1 MENTPREEETP
12 ALEQTS
18 PSSRADKPSVW
29 QRFRGWRRA
38 RPFWGGLLAIL
49 AGVEIY
55 ASTQTSIG
63 DIVVK
68 VGVEGFQAYLIP
80 LMLVLAGFLAWF
92 TPGQRAFY
100 GIITSF
106 ISVYAL
112 IGVNFGGW
120 LAGTLLGV
128 TAGALIFS
136 WTPVDPTPVDGP
148 DGPGEDDEPGSGQD
162 TDDDA
167 DDDHT
172 PRHAAT
178 PHEFG
183 EPDLGEPD
191 LVRGRSDGARARLL
205 AVTMVPLLV
214 AAIGVVAMR
223 STSAAYGACP
233 TPSRSTT
240 TKTPKPSA
248 STSPAA
254 PEPSSSASPSSTAS
268 PSASPSTGL
277 LGQIV
282 GGLIDL
288 ITPDSPSPSATS
300 GTSSNTPG
308 ATPKVASST
317 ATKPATTKT
326 PATRRTVNPCPS
338 TSASASPSAVPPVQR
353 LQAAAAQ
360 PDVAAKPSL
369 LTGSK
374 VTMVNL
380 AFQGI
385 VDLPTADGTVSV
397 LKFTMDSSVTDDFNL
412 HTYARGK
419 SPDVEFVTDQ
429 LTVRQNVVFYTSRFQ
444 AKLFGLIPVDYSPSH
459 PPDIPIPPL
468 IPIIFTD
475 PQIDLVWVNSD
486 VLTAKPSL
494 LSKPV

>member
-1 MENTPREEETP
+1 MEFTPPERNPAAEELFSSADRAETP
-12 ALEQTS
+12 S
-18 PSSRADKPSVW
+18 FW
-29 QRFRGWRRA
+29 QKFSAWRRA

-49 AGVEIY
+49 AGIEVY

-63 DIVVK
+63 DIVLK

-92 TPGQRAFY
+92 TPAQRAFY
-100 GIITSF
+100 GIITAF

-120 LAGTLLGV
+120 ILGTLLGM

-136 WTPVDPTPVDGP
+136 WTPVDPNPVLYS
-148 DGPGEDDEPGSGQD
+148 GEPRPDDEPESAAD
-162 TDDDA
+162 TEE
-167 DDDHT
+167 DDHN

-178 PHEFG
+178 DEIRD
-183 EPDLGEPD
+183 PDLGEPD
-191 LVRGRSDGARARLL
+191 LDRGRAGGATRGKLL
-205 AVTMVPLLV
+205 AISMVPLLI
-214 AAIGVVAMR
+214 AGIGVVAMR
-223 STSAAYGACP
+223 SAPAAYGAGCP

-240 TKTPKPSA
+240 RAPKPSA

-254 PEPSSSASPSSTAS
+254 PAPSASPSAKAS
-268 PSASPSTGL
+268 PSASPSPSTGI

-282 GGLIDL
+282 DGLVDL
-288 ITPDSPSPSATS
+288 LTPDSPSPSTSASKADPTTATS
-300 GTSSNTPG
+300 PGVKTS
-308 ATPKVASST
+308 
-317 ATKPATTKT
+317 TKPTTTKS
-326 PATRRTVNPCPS
+326 PVPRRTTNPC
-338 TSASASPSAVPPVQR
+338 TGQSASPSASAVPPAKR
-353 LQAAAAQ
+353 LTAAAGQ
-360 PDVAAKPSL
+360 VDVTAKPGL

-385 VDLPTADGTVSV
+385 VELPTADGPISV
-397 LKFTMDSSVTDDFNL
+397 LKFTMDSSVTDDFKL
-412 HTYARGK
+412 HTYGRGK
-419 SPDVEFVTDQ
+419 SPDIDFVTDH

-444 AKLFGLIPVDYSPSH
+444 AKLFGLLPVDYSPSH

-475 PQIDLVWVNSD
+475 PQIDLVWVNAD
-486 VLTAKPSL
+486 VLTAKPQL
-494 LSKPV
+494 VTKPV

>member
-1 MENTPREEETP
+1 MENTPREQETTAVEQPSP
-12 ALEQTS
+12 AV
-18 PSSRADKPSVW
+18 RADPPSVW
-29 QRFRGWRRA
+29 QRFRTWRRA

-63 DIVVK
+63 DIVLK

-92 TPGQRAFY
+92 TPAQRAFY
-100 GIITSF
+100 GIISAF

-120 LAGTLLGV
+120 ILGTLLGM

-136 WTPVDPTPVDGP
+136 WSPVDPESANASG
-148 DGPGEDDEPGSGQD
+148 GPGSDDEPGSAAD
-162 TDDDA
+162 TEDDGDE
-167 DDDHT
+167 HS

-178 PHEFG
+178 DEMR

-191 LVRGRSDGARARLL
+191 LVRGRADGAARGKLL
-205 AVTMVPLLV
+205 AVTMVPLLI

-223 STSAAYGACP
+223 SAPAAYAASCP
-233 TPSRSTT
+233 TPSRTAT
-240 TKTPKPSA
+240 RAPKPSA

-254 PEPSSSASPSSTAS
+254 PAPSASPSAKAS
-268 PSASPSTGL
+268 PSASPSPSPSTGV

-282 GGLIDL
+282 DGLIDL
-288 ITPDSPSPSATS
+288 FTPDSPSPTPSAS
-300 GTSSNTPG
+300 GTTP
-308 ATPKVASST
+308 
-317 ATKPATTKT
+317 KPATSPGTTTPKKVTTTKS
-326 PATRRTVNPCPS
+326 PASRRTVTCPGQ
-338 TSASASPSAVPPVQR
+338 SASASPSAVPPAKQ
-353 LQAAAAQ
+353 LQAAAGQ
-360 PDVAAKPSL
+360 VDVTAKPGL

-385 VDLPTADGTVSV
+385 VDLPTADGTIPV
-397 LKFTMDSSVTDDFNL
+397 LKFTMNSSVTDDFKL
-412 HTYARGK
+412 HTYGRGK
-419 SPDVEFVTDQ
+419 SPDVDFITDQ
-429 LTVRQNVVFYTSRFQ
+429 LTVRENVVFYTSRFQ
-444 AKLFGLIPVDYSPSH
+444 AKLFGLLPVDYSPSH

-475 PQIDLVWVNSD
+475 PHIELVWVNSD
-486 VLTAKPSL
+486 VLTAKPQL
-494 LSKPV
+494 VTKPV